1 MAWQRRRPE
10 ASALYLAVQGAW
22 ASVREGLAAAGR
34 SLPRF
39 CEREVD
45 AFLRCGILA
54 YGFARVWC
62 EACRKE
68 DVVAFSCKGRGFCP
82 SCGARRM
89 SDTAAWL
96 VERVIPEVPV
106 RQWVLSLPYRVRL
119 LCAYDP
125 DACALVRRVL
135 VRAVSGFYEGRARRR
150 GASRPRTGAVAFVQ
164 RFDSGLRLN
173 VHFHVLWLDGVYAS
187 EAGRGGCEFRE
198 DAGIADTDVQRLVVR
213 VRDRVV
219 KALRRVGKWWDEG
232 DAAESDGE
240 LEGER
245 QLMLALASGAVV
257 GRTVLGKRAGESDVR
272 VGRGTRAEAFVKGP
286 LCADVDGFS
295 LHAGVR
301 VEGRDRRRLEHLCRY
316 AGRPAIAASRLS
328 LLPDG
333 RVAYELKRRWKDGT
347 THVVMTAEVLVER
360 LLALVPRPRRHLVT
374 YHGVLGPAAGL
385 RSRVVP
391 RWEEAKPAG
400 DGDASEPGEEGV
412 GAAMAA
418 LYCRRRT
425 VPHAPGKRRRVGVR
439 RYPWAELL
447 RRVFEV
453 EVLVC
458 PRCGGR
464 RRVLAAITAPESIAR
479 VLSAMG
485 LSSEA
490 PELSPARS
498 PPGES
503 GDEWGG

>member
-1 MAWQRRRPE
+1 M
-10 ASALYLAVQGAW
+10 
-22 ASVREGLAAAGR
+22 
-34 SLPRF
+34 PRF
-39 CEREVD
+39 CVREVD

-62 EACRKE
+62 EACRKD

-89 SDTAAWL
+89 ADTAAWL
-96 VERVIPEVPV
+96 VDRVIPEVPV

-187 EAGRGGCEFRE
+187 EAGRGGCEFWE
-198 DAGIADTDVQRLVVR
+198 DAGLSDADVGRLVERIRGR
-213 VRDRVV
+213 VEN
-219 KALRRVGKWWDEG
+219 ALRRVGKWWDEG
-232 DAAESDGE
+232 EAAETDGE

-245 QLMLALASGAVV
+245 QLLLALASGAVV
-257 GRTVLGKRAGESDVR
+257 GRTVLGERAGEGDVR

-301 VEGRDRRRLEHLCRY
+301 VEGRDRRRLEHLCRS

-347 THVVMTAEVLVER
+347 THVVMTPEVLVER

-391 RWEEAKPAG
+391 RWEDGG
-400 DGDASEPGEEGV
+400 DGVAPEAVAEEEGE
-412 GAAMAA
+412 GRAIAA
-418 LYCRRRT
+418 LRRRRGT
-425 VPHAPGKRRRVGVR
+425 VPHAPGKRRRGGVR
-439 RYPWAELL
+439 RYAWAELL

-453 EVLVC
+453 DVLVC
-458 PRCGGR
+458 PHCGGAR
-464 RRVLAAITAPESIAR
+464 RLLAAITAPESIAR

-490 PELSPARS
+490 PELAPARA
-498 PPGES
+498 PPGEM
-503 GDEWGG
+503 GEEWGG